1 MPCGTKPVVRAVSGS
16 IAQAPPSEPIGTRD
30 IDSTPPARIRSSK
43 PERTCCGGHVDGL
56 EAGGAE
62 AVELHAGDGL
72 GVAGGERR
80 GLGDVAALVA
90 DRRDDAEHDVVDA
103 LGSSA
108 GVAGLDLVHQADDQV
123 DRLHLVQG
131 ADRLALA
138 ARRAEVVVDECFPGC
153 LLWGWSHASDCDTL
167 TVMVVK
173 VDGAAVG
180 TLTLLTLEELTERI
194 GMSVRNVRF
203 YTTKGLVPPPIR
215 RGRSG
220 YYSADHVARLQLV
233 QELQGHGFTLSAIER
248 YVARIPDDASPEDIA
263 LHRTMLAPWMA
274 DSWQECTRTEL
285 ERQAGRRLTTAD
297 LDTLEALGVLRTGG
311 RGRFRVSS
319 SQLGVG
325 LGLLDLGY
333 PIEAARAAAEV
344 YAAHGR
350 AIAEELYELFRT
362 RVWPVY
368 KEQGVSPEKIQEVVE
383 RLKPLSI
390 ASLVQ
395 AYEAGMDETRRANI
409 AKRAR

>member
-1 MPCGTKPVVRAVSGS
+1 
-16 IAQAPPSEPIGTRD
+16 
-30 IDSTPPARIRSSK
+30 
-43 PERTCCGGHVDGL
+43 
-56 EAGGAE
+56 
-62 AVELHAGDGL
+62 
-72 GVAGGERR
+72 
-80 GLGDVAALVA
+80 
-90 DRRDDAEHDVVDA
+90 
-103 LGSSA
+103 
-108 GVAGLDLVHQADDQV
+108 
-123 DRLHLVQG
+123 
-131 ADRLALA
+131 
-138 ARRAEVVVDECFPGC
+138 
-153 LLWGWSHASDCDTL
+153 
-167 TVMVVK
+167 MVVK
-173 VDGAAVG
+173 EDGGAVG
-180 TLTLLTLEELTERI
+180 TVTLLTLDQLTERV

-248 YVARIPDDASPEDIA
+248 YVAGIPADASPEDIA

-274 DSWQECTRTEL
+274 DSWEELSRAEL
-285 ERQAGRRLTTAD
+285 EQRAGRPLSAEDVETLT
-297 LDTLEALGVLRTGG
+297 ALGVLDSASR
-311 RGRFRVSS
+311 RGRFRASM

-333 PIEAARAAAEV
+333 PVEAARAAAEV

-368 KEQGVSPEKIQEVVE
+368 KEQGVAPEKIQEVVE

-395 AYEAGMDETRRANI
+395 AYETGMDDLRRTNI

>member
-1 MPCGTKPVVRAVSGS
+1 
-16 IAQAPPSEPIGTRD
+16 
-30 IDSTPPARIRSSK
+30 
-43 PERTCCGGHVDGL
+43 
-56 EAGGAE
+56 
-62 AVELHAGDGL
+62 
-72 GVAGGERR
+72 
-80 GLGDVAALVA
+80 
-90 DRRDDAEHDVVDA
+90 
-103 LGSSA
+103 
-108 GVAGLDLVHQADDQV
+108 
-123 DRLHLVQG
+123 
-131 ADRLALA
+131 
-138 ARRAEVVVDECFPGC
+138 
-153 LLWGWSHASDCDTL
+153 
-167 TVMVVK
+167 MVVK
-173 VDGAAVG
+173 EDRTAVA
-180 TLTLLTLEELTERI
+180 TVTLLTLDELTARVGI
-194 GMSVRNVRF
+194 SVRTVRF

-248 YVARIPDDASPEDIA
+248 YVAGIPPDASPEDIA

-274 DSWQECTRTEL
+274 DTWEELSRAEL
-285 ERQAGRRLTTAD
+285 EQRAGRSLAAAD
-297 LDTLEALGVLRTGG
+297 LDTLTALGVLAVAG
-311 RGRFRVSS
+311 RGRFQAST

-333 PIEAARAAAEV
+333 PVEAARAAADV

-362 RVWPVY
+362 EVWPVY
-368 KEQGVSPEKIQEVVE
+368 KEQGVSPERIQEVVE

-395 AYEAGMDETRRANI
+395 AYEAGMDDLRRANI

>member
-1 MPCGTKPVVRAVSGS
+1 
-16 IAQAPPSEPIGTRD
+16 
-30 IDSTPPARIRSSK
+30 
-43 PERTCCGGHVDGL
+43 
-56 EAGGAE
+56 
-62 AVELHAGDGL
+62 
-72 GVAGGERR
+72 
-80 GLGDVAALVA
+80 
-90 DRRDDAEHDVVDA
+90 
-103 LGSSA
+103 
-108 GVAGLDLVHQADDQV
+108 
-123 DRLHLVQG
+123 
-131 ADRLALA
+131 
-138 ARRAEVVVDECFPGC
+138 
-153 LLWGWSHASDCDTL
+153 
-167 TVMVVK
+167 MVVK
-173 VDGAAVG
+173 ADGSAVG
-180 TLTLLTLEELTERI
+180 TVTLLTLEELTERV

-220 YYSADHVARLQLV
+220 YYSADHVARLELV
-233 QELQGHGFTLSAIER
+233 RELQGHGFTLSAIER
-248 YVARIPDDASPEDIA
+248 YVAGIPADASPEDIA

-274 DSWQECTRTEL
+274 DAWEDCTRAEL
-285 ERQAGRRLTTAD
+285 ERRAGRPLTAED
-297 LDTLEALGVLRTGG
+297 LATLEALGVLRPGS
-311 RGRFRVSS
+311 RGRFRVSR

-350 AIAEELYELFRT
+350 AIAEELYDLFRT
-362 RVWPVY
+362 KVWPVY

-395 AYEAGMDETRRANI
+395 AYESGMDETRRANI